1 MTAYYN
7 EIDPFAAQW
16 LRNLIDAG
24 HIAPGVVD
32 TRSIEEVTANDL
44 KGFTQCHFFAGIGVW
59 SYALRCAGWP
69 DDRPIWTGSCPC
81 QPFSACGKR
90 QGKDDDRHL
99 FPAWFRLI
107 SECRPDVIF
116 GEQVASKDG
125 LDWLDDVQAD
135 LENAA
140 YAFAGFDLCAAGF
153 GAPHIRQRLFWVA
166 DADSKFMEASIEC
179 GEGGRIELA
188 DSGRLIGVDYAKCER
203 WDTGRNGDYSGYV
216 RIESGA
222 ISEIGRLGNTYRDGR
237 ERRLSGWE
245 SSQREVINGS
255 AGCDSTACGLADAN
269 DDRQQSGCWH
279 GSCCEPQ
286 KTGNNPGRGSED
298 CGVGNSNGGDEDA
311 FTGIPPRKGSS
322 TTRSG
327 DITDP
332 TNGHWRDADWLFCR
346 DGKWRPVKPGLKP
359 LVNGVAGRVGQLRAY
374 GNAIVAPVAEA
385 FIAAYL
391 ESTQ

>member
-59 SYALRCAGWP
+59 SYALRRAGWP
-69 DDRPIWTGSCPC
+69 DDRPVWTGSCPC
-81 QPFSACGKR
+81 QPFSVCGSKK
-90 QGKDDDRHL
+90 GKSDKRHL

-107 SECRPDVIF
+107 SECQPNAIF

-125 LDWLDDVQAD
+125 LDWLDDVQAK

-166 DADSKFMEASIEC
+166 DADSQFMETPIEC
-179 GEGGRIELA
+179 GEAGRIEFANGSCISRVA
-188 DSGRLIGVDYAKCER
+188 DTNSH
-203 WDTGRNGDYSGYV
+203 
-216 RIESGA
+216 
-222 ISEIGRLGNTYRDGR
+222 GR
-237 ERRLSGWE
+237 EGRLSGWQN
-245 SSQREVINGS
+245 SKRETVNGS
-255 AGCDSTACGLADAN
+255 VGCDSTTSGLAYTDN
-269 DDRQQSGCWH
+269 DRQQSGCRD
-279 GSCCEPQ
+279 GGGGKPPIE
-286 KTGNNPGRGSED
+286 GNNSGRCGTDGLTNAVGGFWAGS
-298 CGVGNSNGGDEDA
+298 
-311 FTGIPPRKGSS
+311 
-322 TTRSG
+322 
-327 DITDP
+327 
-332 TNGHWRDADWLFCR
+332 DWVFCR

-359 LVNGVAGRVGQLRAY
+359 LVDGVAGRVGQLRAY

-391 ESTQ
+391 DSAR